1 MRISKI
7 QTIKKNLF
15 KLSKNCKI
23 NYAEVLLCLSVFFIS
38 VHSAYS
44 KGDSLVTPNKLHG
57 LLLKDS
63 TTNISKRDIQDINY
77 TTLFDIINNEG
88 NLSPAGLGINGHFN
102 NFFSYGEINSNP
114 SIMFNGRS
122 LNSKVSNNFNL
133 ETFSPEFLE
142 NIEILKGSK
151 SVILSSTPN
160 SLSLNL
166 QEIKYNTKTPF
177 TRLWY
182 SQEGGSFIG
191 VDGIFSQNFA
201 EGWNFTFGFKKIDDQ
216 LNYENMSS
224 DMWNLRA
231 IIRYNIDSNSSISL
245 SDNFTNNKIITS
257 GGVNPSESVD
267 IYSAINSNQFFDRIQ
282 DRNYRH
288 DVNLTYTGKFGGFNI
303 LNTAFVTTNEQIY
316 ELQDSFYPDTTFD
329 ATYDEFIYG
338 NRLDLEFVLSNF
350 KIKSGGSISSFSSDD
365 WLVFGNTHQAQWNL
379 YSLVNLNFTERLNI
393 SGGLNLGNQGG
404 NSFIGFGEN
413 ISYLH
418 DSFKLYLDHSY
429 FTRNSNFIQLEENE
443 INNLFILG
451 FKNNSGFELE
461 GFYRNTTNPILF
473 SLKDDIYFEK
483 NDIGNYS
490 ALGGHIKFSSDLFDN
505 IFSKTDELS
514 MNILSKFNYILD
526 NENLKEF
533 YPLAFIQGSVN
544 YKLIVNQSEL
554 NLGARGGLLT
564 SKSSPRFIPVS
575 NIYTLTDN
583 TSNMQTTGLTLYT
596 FMRLGNAVVKL
607 DFENVLNAGYYYI
620 SFYPERGQILK
631 LSVAWSFF
639 D

>member
-1 MRISKI
+1 M
-7 QTIKKNLF
+7 
-15 KLSKNCKI
+15 

-38 VHSAYS
+38 TNMAFSTNS
-44 KGDSLVTPNKLHG
+44 IDSLVKPNDKHG
-57 LLLKDS
+57 LLLNDS
-63 TTNISKRDIQDINY
+63 SNHISKREIQEINY
-77 TTLFDIINNEG
+77 TTLFDILNNEG
-88 NLSPAGLGINGHFN
+88 NFMPLGLGINGRYN
-102 NFFSYGEINSNP
+102 NFFSYGDINTNP
-114 SIMFNGRS
+114 SVLFNGRS
-122 LNSKVSNNFNL
+122 LNSNVNNKFNL
-133 ETFSPEFLE
+133 EVFSPEFLE
-142 NIEILKGSK
+142 NIEILKGSA
-151 SVILSSTPN
+151 SAILSPVPN
-160 SLSLNL
+160 STSLNL

-224 DMWNLRA
+224 DLWNLRA
-231 IIRYNIDSNSSISL
+231 IVRYNIDSNSSISL

-257 GGVNPSESVD
+257 GGVNPNESVD
-267 IYSAINSNQFFDRIQ
+267 IYSAINSNQFFERIQ

-288 DVNLTYTGKFGGFNI
+288 DVNLTYTGKFGGFKI

-316 ELQDSFYPDTTFD
+316 ELPDSFYPDTTFD

-338 NRLDLEFVLSNF
+338 NRLDLEYEFSNI
-350 KIKSGGSISSFSSDD
+350 KIKSGGSISNSSSDS
-365 WLVFGNTHQAQWNL
+365 WLRFNNLDQTHWNL
-379 YSLVNLNFTERLNI
+379 YSMMDLNFSNELKV
-393 SGGLNLGNQGG
+393 SGGLNLGSQGG

-413 ISYLH
+413 ISYSH
-418 DSFKLYLDHSY
+418 ESFKLYLDHSY
-429 FTRNSNFIQLEENE
+429 FTRNSNYIQLIEDE
-443 INNLFILG
+443 ITNLFILG
-451 FKNNSGFELE
+451 FKNDFGFEIE
-461 GFYRNTTNPILF
+461 GYYRNTTNPILF
-473 SLKDDIYFEK
+473 SLTDDIYFER
-483 NDIGNYS
+483 NDVGNYS

-533 YPLAFIQGSVN
+533 YPLAFIQGSIN

-575 NIYTLTDN
+575 NIYTLTDI